1 MEFIINTVKKL
12 WESRFI
18 RFLFIGGLN
27 TLFGYGVFSLMIYL
41 GLHYTLSALLSTIAG
56 IIFNFHTVGSI
67 VFNDRRYSLL
77 ARFILVYFIGYG
89 LNVFGIHFLMKYFNN
104 EYISAAILVMPLAVI
119 MFSLHRKFVFRK
131 RINPC

>member
-77 ARFILVYFIGYG
+77 ARFILVYFTGYG
-89 LNVFGIHFLMKYFNN
+89 LNVIGICFLMKYIDNT
-104 EYISAAILVMPLAVI
+104 YISAAILVMPLAVI
-119 MFSLHRKFVFRK
+119 MFCLNRKFVFRK
-131 RINPC
+131 IV

>member
-1 MEFIINTVKKL
+1 MEFIVSIIRRF
-12 WESRFI
+12 WENRFI
-18 RFLFIGGLN
+18 RFLFVGGIN
-27 TLFGYGVFSLMIYL
+27 TLFGYGIFSLMVYL
-41 GLHYTLSALLSTIAG
+41 GLNYILAALLATIAG

-77 ARFILVYFIGYG
+77 ARFILVYFTGYG
-89 LNVFGIHFLMKYFNN
+89 LNVFGIHFLMKYIDNT
-104 EYISAAILVMPLAVI
+104 YISAAILVMPLAVI